1 MSARIV
7 NVEFRIEMK
16 NMKKY
21 LLLGAL
27 CIVLLMT
34 GCKKDKVQ
42 GRVFNMGATIEGL
55 AGDDKVRLVN
65 DRWIYWDQG
74 DAISVASNSTG
85 VVDGLDSK
93 HLSDV
98 AGYSNN
104 DAVQGLLSISG
115 TQKGTFYMTLPE
127 DAWEFCALYPYNE
140 NNYIKKSSSGYDIIC
155 HVPAT
160 QPFRADDYGDY
171 TFSKQGC
178 PMVGYTDDI
187 DIQFHALCGIVR
199 VELLSTAEKTIN
211 SITFTEESATSKQ
224 ISGNFGVKGYTTA
237 DPYMEQKESSDG
249 RSVTIDCGTAGRA
262 ISSSN
267 MLTFYLTL
275 PVRSGTASEPY
286 KLTMKVTTTDDKSFT
301 KTINVDV
308 RRRAI
313 TKLRSLTITDWETS
327 GADQGIVGNG
337 TQYRPFQI
345 YTAADLQK
353 IRAAFGDGTS
363 DNVTING
370 IGVTSETYFQI
381 MRSDIELTT
390 GNWETGI
397 KGFVGHITDVVSGTP
412 GIKNNSGVPIFE
424 SINKGGVV
432 EGLTV
437 KVGVTAEGS
446 TTSITAPTTQA
457 FVSPLCG
464 ENKGEIINCITS
476 VNSSFTRGSSFSG
489 EAGGMAA
496 ICVKNYKTVTGCAF
510 TCSSSGN
517 LNDNGG
523 VVAGIVLFN
532 EEEGKITNCAT
543 ESSARFSCA
552 RSSVGGICYKNAG
565 KIDGCYSYLMG
576 ITSGQFNLG
585 GIVFTNT
592 GTVQNCF
599 VRSTTTISLQGWTD
613 PDVVNPKLGGIV
625 NTNSGTVDY
634 CYVTASLTAP
644 GLLGGIA
651 SSLKGGEI
659 KNCWVV
665 GTTLVETTSNEYVG
679 GLVGKITGGEL
690 FNSFAR
696 ATITGSSTHTG
707 YAVGRIENGNVGNC
721 YCTAGTTTNSAKFY
735 ASSIV
740 GTVSGYAYNSTVT
753 GVTSFQ
759 NNSSGVPMVD
769 NSNSLIDKLNSGASG
784 YHSWVASGNYP
795 VLSASAASKSHRG
808 SAKRR

>member
-1 MSARIV
+1 MR
-7 NVEFRIEMK
+7 NVDVEKTIEMK

-27 CIVLLMT
+27 CTVLLMA

-55 AGDDKVRLVN
+55 TGDDKAHLVN
-65 DRWIYWDQG
+65 DRWIYWDEQ

-93 HLSDV
+93 HNSTV
-98 AGYSNN
+98 SGYSNN

-127 DAWEFCALYPYNE
+127 DAWEFCALYPYNAS
-140 NNYIKKSSSGYDIIC
+140 NYIKKSSSGYDIIC

-160 QPFRADDYGDY
+160 QPFRADEFGDY

-178 PMVGYTDDI
+178 PMVGFTDDI
-187 DIQFHALCGIVR
+187 EIQFHALCGIVR
-199 VELLSTAEKTIN
+199 VELLSTAEKTIS

-224 ISGNFGVKGYTTA
+224 ISGNFGVGGYTTA
-237 DPYMEQKESSDG
+237 DPYMIQKESTDG
-249 RSVTIDCGTAGRA
+249 RSVTIDCGSGRA
-262 ISSSN
+262 ISSTN

-275 PVRSGTASEPY
+275 PVRSGTASEKY
-286 KLTMKVTTTDDKSFT
+286 RLTMKVTTTDDKSFT
-301 KTINVDV
+301 KTMNVDV

-313 TKLRSLTITDWETS
+313 TKLRSLTITNWETS

-353 IRAAFGDGTS
+353 IRAVFGEGTS
-363 DNVTING
+363 DAYING
-370 IGVTSETYFQI
+370 IKVTSATYFQI

-390 GNWETGI
+390 SNWGTGI

-424 SINKGGVV
+424 SIKNGGVV
-432 EGLTV
+432 EGVTV
-437 KVGVTAEGS
+437 KV
-446 TTSITAPTTQA
+446 TSSVTAPTSQA

-464 ENKGEIINCITS
+464 ENRGEIINCITS
-476 VNSSFTRGSSFSG
+476 VNHNFTRGSGTTG

-496 ICVKNYKTVTGCAF
+496 ICVRNYKTVSGCAF
-510 TCSSSGN
+510 NCSNPGCLS
-517 LNDNGG
+517 DQDG

-532 EEEGKITNCAT
+532 ESGATISNCET
-543 ESSARFSCA
+543 QSTARFSCT

-565 KIDGCYSYLMG
+565 TIDGCSSYLMG
-576 ITSGQFNLG
+576 INNGTFHLG
-585 GIVFTNT
+585 GIAFSNT
-592 GTVQNCF
+592 GTGIVKNCF
-599 VRSTTTISLQGWTD
+599 VMSTTAISLQRWTS
-613 PDVVNPKLGGIV
+613 PTEVNPTLGGIV
-625 NTNSGTVDY
+625 NANSGTVDY
-634 CYVTASLTAP
+634 CYVTASFSAP
-644 GLLGGIA
+644 GIVGGIA
-651 SSLKGGEI
+651 SSLENGEI

-665 GTTLVETTSNEYVG
+665 GSTLNGTSTNYIG
-679 GLVGKITGGEL
+679 GLVGRMTGGKL
-690 FNSFAR
+690 ANSFAR
-696 ATITGSSTHTG
+696 ATMSSSGTDRLG
-707 YAVGRIENGNVGNC
+707 YAVGRIDGGTVANC
-721 YCTAGTTTNSAKFY
+721 YCTAGTTTNAAKFY
-735 ASSIV
+735 ASCIGGS
-740 GTVSGYAYNSTVT
+740 VSGYAYNSPATIT
-753 GVTSFQ
+753 YGTITSFQ
-759 NNSSGVPMVD
+759 NSGGVPMVD
-769 NSNSLIDKLNSGASG
+769 ENNRLIDKLNSGVTSG
-784 YHSWVASGNYP
+784 YHSWVVSSNYP